1 MITKSTLGF
10 QRLEKSSHKIRF
22 LAKAPLLQQS
32 FKTCQLKLCLAI
44 FLPEAIRE
52 YDLKFL
58 ESELKG
64 KTLLVYWYLLQQA
77 THSVGVREVQR
88 SLGFSSPSI
97 AVHHLQKLQDLGL
110 VEKKGTGEYVLEEE
124 VKVGILRF
132 FTRLGRFLV
141 PRYLFYSVLFTTML
155 TAYLLVCAIGQV
167 LPSFYAVSFGGIG
180 MLVFWVETFRLWRAR
195 PV

>member
-1 MITKSTLGF
+1 LSKPSREF
-10 QRLEKSSHKIRF
+10 D
-22 LAKAPLLQQS
+22 LA
-32 FKTCQLKLCLAI
+32 
-44 FLPEAIRE
+44 
-52 YDLKFL
+52 FL

-64 KTLLVYWYLLQQA
+64 KTLLVYWYVLQQS

-88 SLGFSSPSI
+88 ALGFSSPSI

-110 VEKKGTGEYVLEEE
+110 VDKKGTGEYVLEEE

-155 TAYLLVCAIGQV
+155 TVYLILCYIGQV
-167 LPSFYAVSFGGIG
+167 MPSFYAVIFGGIAL
-180 MLVFWVETFRLWRAR
+180 LVFWVEAVRLWRTR

>member
-1 MITKSTLGF
+1 M
-10 QRLEKSSHKIRF
+10 
-22 LAKAPLLQQS
+22 
-32 FKTCQLKLCLAI
+32 AI
-44 FLPEAIRE
+44 FVPEASRE
-52 YDLKFL
+52 FDSAFL

-64 KTLLVYWYLLQQA
+64 KTLLVYWYLLQQS
-77 THSVGVREVQR
+77 THTVGVREVQR
-88 SLGFSSPSI
+88 ALSFSSPSI

-110 VEKKGTGEYVLEEE
+110 VEKKGTGEYVLEGE

-155 TAYLLVCAIGQV
+155 TVYLVLCLIGQIA
-167 LPSFYAVSFGGIG
+167 PSFYAVSFGGIG
-180 MLVFWVETFRLWRAR
+180 LLIFWVETFRLWRAR

>member
-1 MITKSTLGF
+1 M
-10 QRLEKSSHKIRF
+10 
-22 LAKAPLLQQS
+22 
-32 FKTCQLKLCLAI
+32 
-44 FLPEAIRE
+44 PEASRE
-52 YDLKFL
+52 FDSAFL

-64 KTLLVYWYLLQQA
+64 KTLLVYWYLLQQS
-77 THSVGVREVQR
+77 THTVGVREVQR
-88 SLGFSSPSI
+88 ALGFSSPSI

-110 VEKKGTGEYVLEEE
+110 VEKKGTGEYVLEGE

-155 TAYLLVCAIGQV
+155 TVYLVLCLIGQIA
-167 LPSFYAVSFGGIG
+167 PSFYAVSFGGLGLLI
-180 MLVFWVETFRLWRAR
+180 FWVETVRLWRAR